1 MADRRVICVT
11 HEDVMWAFRYRLEKM
26 TVDEWLKADEHP
38 DNDIENCGILHYTRT
53 AEDKTLHDRFV
64 RVRLISPSDDSEPK
78 WLPITRPRYSSRE
91 LLEQVEAIKPLWPDQ

>member
-26 TVDEWLKADEHP
+26 TVDEWLEADEDP

-53 AEDKTLHDRFV
+53 AEDKTLHERFV

-78 WLPITRPRYSSRE
+78 WLPITRPRYSSRQ